1 MPPARASTK
10 RRVVSIDECK
20 EKCVVN
26 NDECKEK
33 CVVSIDECKEKC
45 VREGVPIEE
54 DDVL

>member
-10 RRVVSIDECK
+10 RR
-20 EKCVVN
+20 
-26 NDECKEK
+26 
-33 CVVSIDECKEKC
+33 VVSIDECKEKC

>member
-20 EKCVVN
+20 EKCVLN
-26 NDECKEK
+26 N
-33 CVVSIDECKEKC
+33 DECKEKC